1 MSSTFKNRI
10 PKRKYRERAQPAGRE
25 HLGLLEKKQDY
36 KARAKNYHQKSDMI
50 NKLKVKANLKNEDE
64 FYFKMNKGK
73 KNEEGKFVEES
84 DDDSDFDEKDYR
96 VSLKT
101 ENYSI
106 VNYQRSMVQKVSF
119 PLCRK

>member
-1 MSSTFKNRI
+1 M
-10 PKRKYRERAQPAGRE
+10 EAGKPF
-25 HLGLLEKKQDY
+25 LFV
-36 KARAKNYHQKSDMI
+36 I
-50 NKLKVKANLKNEDE
+50 NKCDLLTKNLENLK
-64 FYFKMNKGK
+64 NKGK

-119 PLCRK
+119 PQCRK